1 MIEIELGE
9 TSPEFATIGSTGSHE
24 DKFLRGLDI
33 VISTVALVTQYG
45 RCVVR
50 VVIDEIFV

>member
-9 TSPEFATIGSTGSHE
+9 TSSEFATIGATGSHE
-24 DKFLRGLDI
+24 DELLRGLDI
-33 VISTVALVTQYG
+33 IISTVALVTQYG
-45 RCVVR
+45 RCIAR